1 MTDDSFSLYQIV
13 NQDPR
18 YPVEAYWFVRE
29 ALAYAADSMELGSH
43 AYNDPDCDAETATHR
58 ARRER
63 HLTGQQ
69 LCEAI
74 RRYALN
80 QYGYMAKVVL
90 NNWKIEETGCF
101 GDIVYNMISVGI
113 MKKSSR
119 DKRSHFDGV
128 FSFDEVFQNDF
139 QICDAMAQR
148 RS

>member
-18 YPVEAYWFVRE
+18 YPIEAYRFVQD
-29 ALAYAADSMELGSH
+29 ALAYAADSLELGSH
-43 AYNDPDCDAETATHR
+43 IYSDPEFDVETATHR

-63 HLTGQQ
+63 HLSGQQ

-80 QYGYMAKVVL
+80 QYGYMSKIVL
-90 NNWKIEETGCF
+90 NNWNLDSTSCF
-101 GDIVYNMISVGI
+101 GDLVYNMISVGL

-119 DKRSHFDGV
+119 DKRSHFDDV
-128 FSFDEVFQNDF
+128 YRFDEVFETDF
-139 QICDAMAQR
+139 EICDAMAQR

>member
-1 MTDDSFSLYQIV
+1 MTDDSFSLYQVV

-18 YPVEAYWFVRE
+18 YPVEAYEFVRE
-29 ALAYAADSMELGSH
+29 ALAYAADSMELSSH
-43 AYNDPDCDAETATHR
+43 VYAEPDDDAESVSQR

-90 NNWKIEETGCF
+90 NNWCLDTTSCF
-101 GDIVYNMISVGI
+101 GDIVYNLISAGV
-113 MKKSSR
+113 MKKSSE
-119 DKRSHFDGV
+119 DKRSHFDNV
-128 FSFDEVFQNDF
+128 YDFDNVFQADF
-139 QICDAMAQR
+139 EICNAMAQR
-148 RS
+148 RT